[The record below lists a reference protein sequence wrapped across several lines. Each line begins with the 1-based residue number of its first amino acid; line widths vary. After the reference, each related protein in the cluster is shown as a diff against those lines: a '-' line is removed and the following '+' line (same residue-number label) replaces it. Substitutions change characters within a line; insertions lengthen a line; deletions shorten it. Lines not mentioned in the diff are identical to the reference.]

1 MKHRHKAR
9 RIVAALL
16 SLTLCCGLALGG
28 PLSAGAAELP
38 TQRTEASPS
47 PAPSTEPTVSP
58 SKGRTLP
65 MSFCEPRSCSP

>member
-38 TQRTEASPS
+38 TPRTEASPS
-47 PAPSTEPTVSP
+47 PAPS
-58 SKGRTLP
+58 GG
-65 MSFCEPRSCSP
+65 

>member
-16 SLTLCCGLALGG
+16 SLTLCCGLALGT

-38 TQRTEASPS
+38 TQRTEASPLS
-47 PAPSTEPTVSP
+47 
-58 SKGRTLP
+58 LIHI
-65 MSFCEPRSCSP
+65 